1 MLDEFM
7 QTHYSYTDEEKDQI
21 LSARYITKI
30 LTLVYYMCNQFIQRR
45 LPELYEESRLYHL
58 TDLQAEISFLQG
70 NFSNCIDIYVR
81 SKKLAKNL
89 LFEFL

>member
-1 MLDEFM
+1 MA
-7 QTHYSYTDEEKDQI
+7 
-21 LSARYITKI
+21 ARYINKI
-30 LTLVYYMCNQFIQRR
+30 LTLIYYQCRDYLIRR
-45 LPELYEESRLYHL
+45 LPELYEESRMYNL

-81 SKKLAKNL
+81 SKKAAKVL